1 MPSPPLYSVAE
12 GDVPPA
18 RRGDVEA
25 GGEEGNAADD
35 AARGAYFRGK
45 SSDYEGSLCSFSSF
59 LHKQRKCV
67 ALWFT
72 CIQGVS

>member
-18 RRGDVEA
+18 RRGDVAA

-35 AARGAYFRGK
+35 AARGADFRGK
-45 SSDYEGSLCSFSSF
+45 SSDYEGSLCASF
-59 LHKQRKCV
+59 LYKRRKCV

-72 CIQGVS
+72 YTQGVS